1 VDHTGRVCC
10 VCGSFGPRSP
20 VQSPGDSGRVF
31 FLKAVL
37 LDGAFHAPGA
47 DLETG
52 LAELL
57 GDDVDRG
64 VGIEE
69 AVADDLSLDLVGAD
83 GIGLRSPF
91 LVLESQG
98 SLLLELLVQLIISL
112 S

>member
-1 VDHTGRVCC
+1 
-10 VCGSFGPRSP
+10 
-20 VQSPGDSGRVF
+20 
-31 FLKAVL
+31 LKAVL
-37 LDGAFHAPGA
+37 LNSAFHAPGA
-47 DLETG
+47 DLEAG

-83 GIGLRSPF
+83 GIGLRSTF

>member
-1 VDHTGRVCC
+1 LDLDRRFRARAVAVKL
-10 VCGSFGPRSP
+10 
-20 VQSPGDSGRVF
+20 F
-31 FLKAVL
+31 FLQAVL

-83 GIGLRSPF
+83 GIGLGLGWCPGDENVEYNS
-91 LVLESQG
+91 G
-98 SLLLELLVQLIISL
+98 
-112 S
+112 